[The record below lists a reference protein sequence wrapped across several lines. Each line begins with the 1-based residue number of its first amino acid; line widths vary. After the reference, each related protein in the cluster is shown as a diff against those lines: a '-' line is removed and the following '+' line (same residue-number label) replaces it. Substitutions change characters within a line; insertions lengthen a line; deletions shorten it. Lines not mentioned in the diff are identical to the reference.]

1 MWRNTYYVMQAT
13 LLDYCGVGHVL
24 LVIVVCAT
32 CGVKCDVGH
41 ISRPLSIPG
50 WTRDTHAAN
59 CDVGHT
65 V

>member
-1 MWRNTYYVMQAT
+1 MQAT